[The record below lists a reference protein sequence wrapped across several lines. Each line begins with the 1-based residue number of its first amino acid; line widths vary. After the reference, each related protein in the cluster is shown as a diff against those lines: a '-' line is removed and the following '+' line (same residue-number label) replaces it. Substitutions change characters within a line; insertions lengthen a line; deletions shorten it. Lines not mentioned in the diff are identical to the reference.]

1 MTSYRC
7 LYFNFNAAEEQD
19 RAGIMGERVAC
30 CVLLFRTG
38 FYCLLHPLSMTSKS
52 KSTVS
57 MLMSK
62 IVGVYVDVYVDVYV
76 GVGNLARAPAFM
88 P

>member
-1 MTSYRC
+1 MTSYC
-7 LYFNFNAAEEQD
+7 CHYFSAAEEQD
-19 RAGIMGERVAC
+19 RAWIMGERVAC

-38 FYCLLHPLSMTSKS
+38 FFCLLHPLSMTSKS

-57 MLMSK
+57 MSMLMSK
-62 IVGVYVDVYVDVYV
+62 VVGVDVGVD
-76 GVGNLARAPAFM
+76 VGNLARASAFM